1 MINAIWNFLVD
12 TFGFDVAAGIVYLG
26 LPIVLLI
33 CVLWCMR
40 VCRHYYEDRNN

>member
-1 MINAIWNFLVD
+1 MINAIWNFLEN
-12 TFGFDVAAGIVYLG
+12 TFGFTNAAGIVYLG
-26 LPIVLLI
+26 CPIVLLI